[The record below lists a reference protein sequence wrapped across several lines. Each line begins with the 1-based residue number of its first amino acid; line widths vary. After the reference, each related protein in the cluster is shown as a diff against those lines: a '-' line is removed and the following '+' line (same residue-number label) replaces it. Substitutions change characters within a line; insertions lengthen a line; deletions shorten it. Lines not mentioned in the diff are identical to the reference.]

1 MVWGRKRRNSMYFVF
16 GLVKVKLRANI
27 QRDREK
33 KKESLMT
40 LQAWPLS
47 NSKNNFPGVL
57 PIKIIKEES
66 CYLQN
71 SNWSGM
77 ITFAAMQKNNNDAMQ
92 GRLHSNNC
100 PQQQQHRCLILNG
113 NSTALFWQI
122 VFKSNLCHF
131 NWLPLLL

>member
-1 MVWGRKRRNSMYFVF
+1 MKVEFQLLISEFQRKS
-16 GLVKVKLRANI
+16 LVK
-27 QRDREK
+27 E
-33 KKESLMT
+33 KKESLKT

-77 ITFAAMQKNNNDAMQ
+77 ITFAAMQKNNDAMQ

-113 NSTALFWQI
+113 NSKFWQI

-131 NWLPLLL
+131 NWLPLLLLFYREFFRSSGAG